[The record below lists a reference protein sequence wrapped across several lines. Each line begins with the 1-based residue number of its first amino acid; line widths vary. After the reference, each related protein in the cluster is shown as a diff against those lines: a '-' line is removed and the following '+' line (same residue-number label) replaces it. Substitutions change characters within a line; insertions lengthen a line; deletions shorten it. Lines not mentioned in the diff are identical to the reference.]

1 MILTVDELRKYIDT
15 DESDDVLEVRLLAVE
30 LLIRAY
36 THNNFQDRGYR
47 TEADIHGGLFVVE
60 ELTPF
65 EAGDTVQVSASEY
78 NDGLYTV
85 KSVDDAVFTVREHV
99 RDEMDVLVTKVV
111 YPEDVKLGAVNLLKW
126 EASNREKV
134 GVASETISR
143 HAVTYFDQSSGN
155 TKMGYPVSLLGFL
168 EPYKCARF
176 GQGVKL

>member
-1 MILTVDELRKYIDT
+1 MLMTVDELRRYVQT
-15 DESDDVLEVRLLAVE
+15 DEDDDLLAARLRAVE
-30 LLIRAY
+30 TAIRAY
-36 THNNFQDRGYR
+36 TNNGFQERGFR
-47 TEADIHGGLFVVE
+47 AEADIHGGLFVVE
-60 ELTPF
+60 ALTPF
-65 EAGDTVQVSASEY
+65 EEGDTVQVSCSDR

-85 KSVDDAVFTVREHV
+85 KTVTDSTFTVEEKV
-99 RDEMDVLVTKVV
+99 RDEMDVLVTKVS

-126 EASNREKV
+126 EASNRDKV

-155 TKMGYPVSLLGFL
+155 TAMGYPVALLGFL